1 MPELMQ
7 SSILHNLL
15 LLTLLLFCL
24 GSSMMT
30 LVTLTNAVRLRNV
43 LISWRSGQV
52 FGLPAFPSF
61 FLTTSLLLFALAWV
75 QDFSQYYLICGAYV
89 FIALNWFVS
98 SYFMSK
104 RYITDH
110 GVVKNINDPSQTI
123 SWTRIQDFIEFEP
136 EHTSAGIGGFLAG
149 RLPQQWLKRIGKRK
163 TPAASQNGNGQPESS
178 KEREEYIKSVIQARK
193 NPEHH
198 NKIYTFIYTQ
208 KTTSDMPDESDN
220 TPETKPAFQ
229 CLRLQLEVPGTKV
242 GPFRKILN
250 HKLGRRFQHTFS
262 DEPLVK
268 RFQFPER

>member
-1 MPELMQ
+1 MPELMH

-61 FLTTSLLLFALAWV
+61 FLTTSLLLFGLAWA
-75 QDFSQYYLICGAYV
+75 QGFSEYFLICGAYV

-110 GVVKNINDPSQTI
+110 GVVKNINDPSQTV
-123 SWTRIQDFIEFEP
+123 SWARIQDFIEFEP
-136 EHTSAGIGGFLAG
+136 QKAPGGISRLITG
-149 RLPQQWLKRIGKRK
+149 RLPQFRFQRNGKHK
-163 TPAASQNGNGQPESS
+163 SQDVSQNGNGQADTS
-178 KEREEYIKSVIQARK
+178 KKRDDYIKSVIQARQ
-193 NPEHH
+193 NPEHED
-198 NKIYTFIYTQ
+198 KIYTFIYTQ
-208 KTTSDMPDESDN
+208 KTSSDRLHESEHSPDI
-220 TPETKPAFQ
+220 KPAFQ
-229 CLRLQLEVPGTKV
+229 CQRLQLEVPGVKV

-262 DEPLVK
+262 DEPLAK

>member
-1 MPELMQ
+1 MPEIMH

-52 FGLPAFPSF
+52 LGLPAFPSF
-61 FLTTSLLLFALAWV
+61 FLTTSLLLFGLAWA
-75 QDFSQYYLICGAYV
+75 QGFSQYFLICGAYV

-123 SWTRIQDFIEFEP
+123 SWTRIQDFIEYEP
-136 EHTSAGIGGFLAG
+136 QKSSAGISGIIAG
-149 RLPQQWLKRIGKRK
+149 RLRALMFQHEKNGRAAKASKNGRGR
-163 TPAASQNGNGQPESS
+163 PASS
-178 KEREEYIKSVIQARK
+178 KERDEYIKSVIQARQ
-193 NPEHH
+193 NPEHQD
-198 NKIYTFIYTQ
+198 KIYTFIYMQ
-208 KTTSDMPDESDN
+208 KTASETMSGSDDSHEI
-220 TPETKPAFQ
+220 KPAFQ
-229 CLRLQLEVPGTKV
+229 CLRLQLEVPGGKV